1 MYKIEGKVIKKIKE
15 LVNEHV
21 SEINTGKNLG
31 KWVKIKRL
39 KGNKRG
45 RIRNLER

>member
-21 SEINTGKNLG
+21 SEINTGKNL
-31 KWVKIKRL
+31 KEFRKMSKDT
-39 KGNKRG
+39 GN
-45 RIRNLER
+45 